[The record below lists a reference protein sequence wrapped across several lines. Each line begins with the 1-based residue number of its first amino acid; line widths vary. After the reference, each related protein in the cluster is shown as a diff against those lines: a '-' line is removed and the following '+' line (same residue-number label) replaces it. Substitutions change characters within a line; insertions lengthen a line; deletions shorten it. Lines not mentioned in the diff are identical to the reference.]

1 MKSGGGVRECV
12 CLRETSIK
20 QHLSAF
26 SFRWLSSS
34 IHIVIAVMS
43 AWSTT
48 KSAGERMVRYSAI
61 SSAKSDMVLVLVCY
75 NCYKWMCTVSV
86 IV

>member
-1 MKSGGGVRECV
+1 MNEEWGRCV

-48 KSAGERMVRYSAI
+48 KSAGERMVRYNAI
-61 SSAKSDMVLVLVCY
+61 LSAKSDMVLVDEIRDVTSS
-75 NCYKWMCTVSV
+75 M
-86 IV
+86 